1 MIRGFF
7 VLALILLA
15 SAPAMAQAP
24 ARKSPNLAE
33 SYRVEVQIRRW
44 RSDLVAELRLSGGGI
59 PGTTVDPFE
68 DLGLENERIFDYH
81 FAVRIVGRVKLRG
94 SWMKVKYQGEKAAE
108 SDICFA
114 GLCVPP
120 GATLSTTLELEESR
134 GGAEVDLLQGDYG
147 FLAIAGEYG
156 RFEARPTF
164 ESGGS
169 PALTEPLRIDFP
181 LFGVKGRAYLTPA
194 LALTVEGMGWKNQ
207 SEGVWTDFDAS
218 ATYSAGR
225 NLGFSYGYRNSY
237 YRFKFLEPDGDRTVM
252 RVRGQYFAVTVRF

>member
-1 MIRGFF
+1 MSRGFF
-7 VLALILLA
+7 VLASMLLA
-15 SAPAMAQAP
+15 SAPSLAQSQSG
-24 ARKSPNLAE
+24 KNPNMGE
-33 SYRVEVQIRRW
+33 SYRVEVQLRRW
-44 RSDLVAELRLSGGGI
+44 RSDLISELRLSGGGI
-59 PGTTVDPFE
+59 PGTTLEPFE

-81 FAVRIVGRVKLRG
+81 FAARIVRRVKLRG
-94 SWMKVKYQGEKAAE
+94 SWMKVKYQGETAAE
-108 SDICFA
+108 SALCVA
-114 GLCVPP
+114 GLCIPAGGGV
-120 GATLSTTLELEESR
+120 STTLELEETR

-164 ESGGS
+164 ESGSASTG
-169 PALTEPLRIDFP
+169 EPLRIDFP
-181 LFGVKGRAYLTPA
+181 LFGIKGRAYMTPA
-194 LALTVEGMGWKNQ
+194 LALSVEGMGWKSE

-237 YRFKFLEPDGDRTVM
+237 LRFKSIEPEGDRAVM